1 MGSFVDLE
9 VLTSGEHF
17 SAAGKGTGEGFL
29 SGVHADVVDQFVLG
43 LEGPA
48 VAGAAVPEAGVRGA
62 LGAADVLHGD
72 VRDDFVHGAEH
83 LGAHLARRQRLRLDP
98 HAAQLLLQRR
108 RLPHV
113 AEEGAVRRHGRL
125 RRRLVHRRREL
136 VVVVRVGVARV
147 LVLGAAVLVV
157 VVVVGAEV
165 GLGRRR
171 RGAEHL
177 VVRVVVRLRVVHRRV
192 VLAPQQKVP
201 GRVVVVVVADR
212 GHRHRRRRAGAAE
225 VLALVLLVH
234 LGGVALGVA
243 GAQLQPQPRRVH
255 ERVEHFGMG
264 SRGEIALPEVT
275 DASRAARRT
284 QLTDAA
290 ARPPRE
296 RAPPPPPPRGPST
309 RRPLAR
315 TPQPIAQRGVPSG
328 QWRTGGGRAHFNH
341 AALQFTLFKGSNST
355 LC

>member
-43 LEGPA
+43 LEGSA

-136 VVVVRVGVARV
+136 VVVRVGVASV
-147 LVLGAAVLVV
+147 LVMVLASIL
-157 VVVVGAEV
+157 VVVVGAEI

-171 RGAEHL
+171 RREHL
-177 VVRVVVRLRVVHRRV
+177 VVRVVVRLRVVHRV
-192 VLAPQQKVP
+192 VLAPQQKVAR
-201 GRVVVVVVADR
+201 RVVVVVVADR
-212 GHRHRRRRAGAAE
+212 GHRHRRRRTGAAAE
-225 VLALVLLVH
+225 VLVLMLLVH
-234 LGGVALGVA
+234 LGAARVALGVA

-255 ERVEHFGMG
+255 ERVEHFGVPRG
-264 SRGEIALPEVT
+264 KAPVHWSRMHPVP
-275 DASRAARRT
+275 RAAR
-284 QLTDAA
+284 
-290 ARPPRE
+290 
-296 RAPPPPPPRGPST
+296 
-309 RRPLAR
+309 
-315 TPQPIAQRGVPSG
+315 
-328 QWRTGGGRAHFNH
+328 N
-341 AALQFTLFKGSNST
+341 
-355 LC
+355 